1 MSAGKKQ
8 PDEVPDSEKAD
19 ADGQDLKQDADGQD
33 LKQDADGQ
41 DLKQDASSETPLLT
55 KAERELVDA
64 QDKAE
69 ENWELYLRTAAELE
83 NVRKRSQR
91 ELENARRYGIDR
103 FAQELLAVADSLE
116 KGLEAASEKPS
127 VDVLMAGKQA
137 TLKQL
142 RQLMERFGI
151 SELNPL
157 GEAFD
162 PELHEAMTTQP
173 SEEYESGQVMAVIQK
188 GYRIHDRLLRP
199 ARVIIAAEAEKQ
211 ETSNS

>member
-1 MSAGKKQ
+1 MSTDQKKK
-8 PDEVPDSEKAD
+8 PDEVADSENAP
-19 ADGQDLKQDADGQD
+19 AYEQGPQQDTSA
-33 LKQDADGQ
+33 
-41 DLKQDASSETPLLT
+41 ETPKLT

-64 QDKAE
+64 RDKAE

-83 NVRKRSQR
+83 NVRKRNQR

-103 FAQELLAVADSLE
+103 FAQELLAVGDSLE

-127 VDVLMAGKQA
+127 VEVLMAGKQA

-142 RQLMERFGI
+142 KQLMERFGI

-173 SEEYESGQVMAVIQK
+173 SEEYKPGQVMVVIQK

-199 ARVIIAAEAEKQ
+199 ARVIIAAEAENPDAG
-211 ETSNS
+211 NS

>member
-8 PDEVPDSEKAD
+8 PDEMPDSEKAHV
-19 ADGQDLKQDADGQD
+19 
-33 LKQDADGQ
+33 DGQ
-41 DLKQDASSETPLLT
+41 DLKQDASLEIPLLT
-55 KAERELVDA
+55 KAERELADA

-103 FAQELLAVADSLE
+103 FAQELLAVGDSLE
-116 KGLEAASEKPS
+116 KGLEAASEKPG
-127 VDVLMAGKQA
+127 VEVLMAGKQA

-173 SEEYESGQVMAVIQK
+173 SEEYEPGQVMAVIQK

-199 ARVIIAAEAEKQ
+199 ARVIIAAEAENP
-211 ETSNS
+211 EAADP

>member
-8 PDEVPDSEKAD
+8 PGEVPDSEKAHV
-19 ADGQDLKQDADGQD
+19 
-33 LKQDADGQ
+33 DGQ

-55 KAERELVDA
+55 KVERELVDA

-103 FAQELLAVADSLE
+103 FAQELLAVGDSLE

-127 VDVLMAGKQA
+127 VEVLMAGKQA

-162 PELHEAMTTQP
+162 PELHEAMTIQP
-173 SEEYESGQVMAVIQK
+173 SEEYEPGQVMAVIQK

-199 ARVIIAAEAEKQ
+199 ARVIIAAEAENP
-211 ETSNS
+211 EAANS

>member
-33 LKQDADGQ
+33 LKQDA
-41 DLKQDASSETPLLT
+41 SSETPQLT

-173 SEEYESGQVMAVIQK
+173 SEEYEPGQVMAVIQK

-211 ETSNS
+211 ETSNA

>member
-1 MSAGKKQ
+1 MSTAKKQ
-8 PDEVPDSEKAD
+8 PDEVPDSEKAHADDQDRQRD
-19 ADGQDLKQDADGQD
+19 ADDQDLQ
-33 LKQDADGQ
+33 
-41 DLKQDASSETPLLT
+41 QDASAETPLLT
-55 KAERELVDA
+55 KVERELADA

-69 ENWELYLRTAAELE
+69 ENRELYLRTAAELE
-83 NVRKRSQR
+83 NVRKRNQR
-91 ELENARRYGIDR
+91 ELENARRYGIGR
-103 FAQELLAVADSLE
+103 FAQELLAVGDSLE

-127 VDVLMAGKQA
+127 VEVLMAGKQA

-142 RQLMERFGI
+142 KQLLERFGI

-173 SEEYESGQVMAVIQK
+173 SEEYEPGQVMAVIQK

-199 ARVIIAAEAEKQ
+199 ARVIIAAEAENP
-211 ETSNS
+211 EAGDS

>member
-8 PDEVPDSEKAD
+8 PDEVPDSEKV
-19 ADGQDLKQDADGQD
+19 
-33 LKQDADGQ
+33 DADGQ
-41 DLKQDASSETPLLT
+41 DLKQDASSETPQLT

-116 KGLEAASEKPS
+116 NYAAMLRAAGQQDDAAVLEA
-127 VDVLMAGKQA
+127 
-137 TLKQL
+137 
-142 RQLMERFGI
+142 R
-151 SELNPL
+151 
-157 GEAFD
+157 
-162 PELHEAMTTQP
+162 
-173 SEEYESGQVMAVIQK
+173 
-188 GYRIHDRLLRP
+188 
-199 ARVIIAAEAEKQ
+199 AEAIRDSE
-211 ETSNS
+211 

>member
-8 PDEVPDSEKAD
+8 PDEMPDSEKAHV
-19 ADGQDLKQDADGQD
+19 
-33 LKQDADGQ
+33 DGQ
-41 DLKQDASSETPLLT
+41 DLKQDASLEIPLLT
-55 KAERELVDA
+55 KAERELADA

-103 FAQELLAVADSLE
+103 FAQELLAVGDSLE
-116 KGLEAASEKPS
+116 KGLEAASEKPG
-127 VDVLMAGKQA
+127 VEVLMAGKQA

-173 SEEYESGQVMAVIQK
+173 SEEYEPGQVMAVIQK

-199 ARVIIAAEAEKQ
+199 ARVIIAEEAENP
-211 ETSNS
+211 EAGDS